1 MSCRLS
7 LSTPLL
13 GLILTACESSD
24 KKTNENFC
32 KYFFKP
38 FGMWP
43 LINLPLTL
51 VNLEHWLLGHLE
63 RAWNIQWESH
73 LGVSSQ
79 KLQQC
84 SP

>member
-1 MSCRLS
+1 
-7 LSTPLL
+7 
-13 GLILTACESSD
+13 
-24 KKTNENFC
+24 
-32 KYFFKP
+32 
-38 FGMWP
+38 MWP

-79 KLQQC
+79 KRQQC